1 MTSRSNL
8 IPLVVAMPI
17 FLQNIDLMAT
27 TVALPDMA
35 WSLSVEP
42 LTLSMVVASYAIS
55 LAVFL
60 PLSAWLIHRFGAKRM
75 FSTAIILFAASS
87 ALCGIANNAAVLI
100 ACRVLQGFSAAMMV
114 PVGRLILLRSFAPS
128 ELMGAMVWFTLPPAI
143 GRLLGPLVGGAI
155 VAVASWRWIFLI
167 NIPLALIA
175 VLIAQVILSPE
186 LNETK
191 PSAFDAPGFLMMGL
205 GLGATLGGIEATS
218 RDLIGPVGGY
228 LLIAG
233 GIVLLG
239 LSVRHCLRSAAPVID
254 LRILR
259 HKTFRT
265 NVVGALPLRLAN
277 SASPFLVPLMLQLA
291 FGMGPLGAG
300 IISSGV
306 AAGSLGTRLV
316 MRSAMRRLSFRTL
329 FLAANLLTAL
339 SLAAYGLLTPAM
351 PHWTLFATFLVGG
364 LVTSLCLVALNTI
377 GFVDVPRDET
387 AHATA
392 LVAMAQQTTSAVGV
406 VIASALL
413 GLFSASHGGDG
424 SHLIRFDFSATF
436 FAIGLLAALSLIP
449 FSQLHPDEGKDLR
462 G

>member
-35 WSLSVEP
+35 RSLDVEP

-60 PLSAWLIHRFGAKRM
+60 PLSAWLVHRFGAKRM
-75 FSTAIILFAASS
+75 FSAAILLFAASS
-87 ALCGIANNAAVLI
+87 ALCGIANDAAVLI
-100 ACRVLQGFSAAMMV
+100 GCRVLQGFSAALMV

-167 NIPLALIA
+167 NIPLALAA
-175 VLIAQVILSPE
+175 VLVAQIILSPE
-186 LNETK
+186 LDERK
-191 PSAFDAPGFLMMGL
+191 ASPFDLPGFLMMGL
-205 GLGATLGGIEATS
+205 GLGATLGGIEIIG
-218 RDLIGPVGGY
+218 RDLVGPVGGC
-228 LLIAG
+228 LIIAG
-233 GIVLLG
+233 GISLLA
-239 LSVRHCLRSAAPVID
+239 LSVRHSLRSAEPLIN
-254 LRILR
+254 LWILR
-259 HKTFRT
+259 YKTFRT

-291 FGMGPLGAG
+291 FGLGPLDAG

-316 MRSAMRRLSFRTL
+316 MRGAMRQLSFRTL

-339 SLAAYGLLTPAM
+339 SLAGYGLLTPAM
-351 PHWTLFATFLVGG
+351 PHWMLFGAFLIGG
-364 LVTSLCLVALNTI
+364 LVTSLCLVSLNTI

-392 LVAMAQQTTSAVGV
+392 LVAMAQQTTSAMGV

-436 FAIGLLAALSLIP
+436 FAIALLASLSLIP
-449 FSQLHPDEGKDLR
+449 FSRLHPDEGRELR